1 MSQLFVSIYYY
12 SEDIGNLIG
21 DSHILTSA
29 QFNRF
34 GCDRTGKD
42 NDCIIMTSMGNGL
55 NLTFEIQI
63 PYSSDYWRLLVDAEC
78 LRF

>member
-1 MSQLFVSIYYY
+1 MSYLFVCINYY

-21 DSHILTSA
+21 DSHILTSS
-29 QFNRF
+29 QLNRF

-42 NDCIIMTSMGNGL
+42 NDSIVMTSMGNGL

-63 PYSSDYWRLLVDAEC
+63 PYFPYMIQLAS
-78 LRF
+78 